1 MGWLMRALIASLY
14 SSVVVVV
21 GMVVGGNSVAAGEGH
36 RNFYAIG
43 MSEAAGGEAPRLL
56 YHVAFLIGDLGYDIG
71 YWMASA
77 VGVIAVKIVSY
88 TAVGLMFVMTIGVV
102 AQLVGVNIA
111 KAVP

>member
-1 MGWLMRALIASLY
+1 MSWHTKALLASLQG
-14 SSVVVVV
+14 SVVVIA
-21 GMVVGGNSVAAGEGH
+21 GMATGANSVAAGERH
-36 RNFYAIG
+36 RDFYAIG
-43 MSEAAGGEAPRLL
+43 MSDAAGSEAPRLL

-77 VGVIAVKIVSY
+77 VSVIAVEIVCY
-88 TAVGLMFVMTIGVV
+88 TAVGLMFVYAMWLT